1 MLDEFRDSC
10 AAGIAFDHMTVS
22 PRRLPSALVSAM
34 SGQLESE
41 FAEEIG
47 LMEARRNKLLIKED
61 SVSRRSRKWQRCRA
75 QLQETESGGDCCV
88 KVNLDFLM

>member
-1 MLDEFRDSC
+1 MPLLDEFRDSC

-47 LMEARRNKLLIKED
+47 LMEARRSKLLIKDD
-61 SVSRRSRKWQRCRA
+61 SVSVDSA
-75 QLQETESGGDCCV
+75 ETGTGAVSSCKRQ
-88 KVNLDFLM
+88 KVEETAA